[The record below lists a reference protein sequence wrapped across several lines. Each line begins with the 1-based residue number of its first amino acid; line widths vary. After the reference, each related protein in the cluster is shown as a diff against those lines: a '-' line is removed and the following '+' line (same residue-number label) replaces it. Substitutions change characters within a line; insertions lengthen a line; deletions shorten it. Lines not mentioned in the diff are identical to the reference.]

1 MRLNPLASALKTAGY
16 LFHGRIHFPHQRLGE
31 VLILEGGQPFRVFRP
46 AVIDPTADQPE
57 KPGAIFIPRF
67 HVAGMSPRMNILFSW
82 LPIPL
87 IVGLPGFRS
96 KLWLLDETTG
106 DFAGYY
112 EWDTVQDAENY
123 QHSFAAWFM
132 TGRSRPESVSCRI
145 IPQS

>member
-1 MRLNPLASALKTAGY
+1 MSLNPLASIIKTIGY
-16 LFHGRIHFPHQRLGE
+16 VLHGQIHFPDERLGE
-31 VLILEGGQPFRVFRP
+31 IITLEGGQQFRVFRQ
-46 AVIDPTADQPE
+46 VIIDPSYDQPAR
-57 KPGAIFIPRF
+57 PDAVFIPRF
-67 HVAGMSPRMNILFSW
+67 HVTGMSPRMNILFSW

-123 QHSFAAWFM
+123 RHSFAARFM
-132 TGRSRPESVSCRI
+132 TGRSRPDSVSFRI
-145 IPQS
+145 IPHP